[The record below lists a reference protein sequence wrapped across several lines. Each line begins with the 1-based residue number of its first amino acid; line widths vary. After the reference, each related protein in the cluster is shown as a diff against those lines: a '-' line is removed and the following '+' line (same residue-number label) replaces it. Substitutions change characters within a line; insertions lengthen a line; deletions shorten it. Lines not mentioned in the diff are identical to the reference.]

1 MFKLYPYHFC
11 SLVLLFLLI
20 NTQHFWIHET
30 GIFAIVLYLV
40 ELILFIGLIISTILK
55 LYKYFDDDERNFKK
69 GIPVFISIV
78 VLTLVFLYP
87 SGIITDKTIY
97 GKDKLVAY
105 SIGTA
110 DCSTTYYF
118 KSNDIYI
125 VNSFCFFPSREI
137 GKYYL
142 KNDTIYFD
150 TITNKQY
157 KFGTINRKDSILEL
171 YYLEPRTFNFDTL
184 KVNSTIIKRKIQN
197 SKSHSF
203 NISEINNLE

>member
-1 MFKLYPYHFC
+1 MFKLYPYHSC

-30 GIFAIVLYLV
+30 GIFLIIFYLI

-69 GIPVFISIV
+69 GIPVFISII
-78 VLTLVFLYP
+78 VLTLVFLYS

-105 SIGTA
+105 SRGTI
-110 DCSTTYYF
+110 DCKTTYYF
-118 KSNDIYI
+118 KSNDVYI
-125 VNSFCFFPSREI
+125 EDSFCFFPSREV

-184 KVNSTIIKRKIQN
+184 KVDSTIIKRKIEN

>member
-1 MFKLYPYHFC
+1 MFKLYPYHSC

-30 GIFAIVLYLV
+30 GIFAIVLYLI

-55 LYKYFDDDERNFKK
+55 LYKYFDDAERNFKK
-69 GIPVFISIV
+69 GIPVFISTV
-78 VLTLVFLYP
+78 FLTLVFLYP
-87 SGIITDKTIY
+87 SGIITDNTIY
-97 GKDKLVAY
+97 GKDKLFAFRE
-105 SIGTA
+105 GTA
-110 DCSTTYYF
+110 SCGISYHF
-118 KSNDIYI
+118 KSDSIYI
-125 VNSFCFFPSREI
+125 VNSFCFFPSREV
-137 GKYYL
+137 GKFYL

-184 KVNSTIIKRKIQN
+184 KVDSTIIKRKIEN

-203 NISEINNLE
+203 NISKINNLE

>member
-1 MFKLYPYHFC
+1 M
-11 SLVLLFLLI
+11 
-20 NTQHFWIHET
+20 
-30 GIFAIVLYLV
+30 
-40 ELILFIGLIISTILK
+40 
-55 LYKYFDDDERNFKK
+55 YKYFDDDERNFKK

-125 VNSFCFFPSREI
+125 VNSFCFFPSREV

-184 KVNSTIIKRKIQN
+184 KVDSTIIKRKIEN

>member
-30 GIFAIVLYLV
+30 GIFLIIFYLI

-55 LYKYFDDDERNFKK
+55 LYKYFEDDERTFKK

-105 SIGTA
+105 SIGTV

-118 KSNDIYI
+118 KSNDVYI
-125 VNSFCFFPSREI
+125 EDSFCFFPSREV

-184 KVNSTIIKRKIQN
+184 KVDSTIIKRKIEN